1 MSKSVLPMFSSK
13 SFTVSDLI
21 FGSLIHLE
29 CFCVYIVL
37 GNVVIYS
44 FTANCPVFPAPLIE
58 ETFFSPL
65 YTFVSFV
72 VD

>member
-13 SFTVSDLI
+13 SFTVSDFI

-29 CFCVYIVL
+29 FFCVCMVL
-37 GNVVIYS
+37 ENVLIYS
-44 FTANCPVFPAPLIE
+44 FTGNCPVFPAPLIE

-65 YTFVSFV
+65 ETFVSFV
-72 VD
+72 VN